1 MPKEKISL
9 GQRLRS
15 YVREFGADTFS
26 YDSSMLFCKYCEI
39 KVNCEKRFN
48 VTQHL
53 KTEKHTKAIKRR
65 QEKTEKTLQLLMNS
79 SKKSSFNKDLCHALL
94 SANIPL
100 NKLSNNTFRNF
111 LETYTGKEIPTEAT
125 LRQGYVDDLYD
136 ETVEKIKSEI
146 LNKKVW
152 VSIDETTDIE
162 GRYIANV
169 VVGTLELD
177 KPGKQFLVNCKE
189 LEKTNFSTISKLF
202 DDSIQLMGIQ
212 RDNVLLFLSDAAPYM
227 VKSGEMLKALYSKM
241 IHVTCAAHG
250 LHRVAEEIRGQF
262 KSVDKLIASVKKT
275 FRKAPSRV
283 QIFKSKA
290 PEISLP
296 PEPVITRWGTWI
308 NAANYY
314 CDSLSTIRSI
324 FELLD
329 NDDAVSIKVA
339 KKYINKNG
347 IDADLIFIKSNFLS
361 LTTSLKKLQTQGL
374 LLSDYIEIINDVEK
388 SFETLRGPIG
398 LKIQSKLKCVLEKNN
413 GLLLLK
419 KMSSILLGIRDIGE
433 LDGLPDDIS
442 SSDVP
447 YLKFA
452 TITSVDVEQKIRAL
466 NKKKLALDAE
476 KCLKINNMLKHFKPV
491 CETMPDET
499 DTKRAVGVS
508 DIPQFENV
516 DPHMPDETD
525 TKRAVS
531 AFDIPQFENV
541 SPSCSRDVFNY
552 SGD

>member
-15 YVREFGADTFS
+15 YVREFDADTFS

-65 QEKTEKTLQLLMNS
+65 QEKTEKTQQFLMNS

-227 VKSGEMLKALYSKM
+227 VKS
-241 IHVTCAAHG
+241 
-250 LHRVAEEIRGQF
+250 VAEEIRGQF

-314 CDSLSTIRSI
+314 CDNLSTIRSI

-347 IDADLIFIKSNFLS
+347 IDVDLIFIKSNFLS

-388 SFETLRGPIG
+388 LFETLRGPIG

-419 KMSSILLGIRDIGE
+419 KMPSILLGIRDIGE

-452 TITSVDVEQKIRAL
+452 TITSVDVERTFSTVFSIRKREFNCNL
-466 NKKKLALDAE
+466 LAL
-476 KCLKINNMLKHFKPV
+476 MW
-491 CETMPDET
+491 
-499 DTKRAVGVS
+499 
-508 DIPQFENV
+508 
-516 DPHMPDETD
+516 
-525 TKRAVS
+525 
-531 AFDIPQFENV
+531 
-541 SPSCSRDVFNY
+541 
-552 SGD
+552 